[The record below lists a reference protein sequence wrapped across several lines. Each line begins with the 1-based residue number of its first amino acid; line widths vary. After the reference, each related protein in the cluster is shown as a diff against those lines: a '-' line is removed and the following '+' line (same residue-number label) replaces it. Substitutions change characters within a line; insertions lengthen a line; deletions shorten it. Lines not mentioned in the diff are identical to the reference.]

1 MSVRITKNFSITGT
15 SAISTL
21 IAFSCC
27 CSPSYSSSA
36 APSLLNVPRSD
47 TPIAVDDLTSL
58 TGAFDES
65 LLNSPRAAHLRAALG
80 ISKAAYAQALTLP
93 NPSFFFLE
101 DTAQRARQ
109 IGASVPI
116 EGPWKLAFRLLLAK
130 QQVALADLEIQNNL
144 WQLRATVRRA
154 YLDVVMAKEAVE
166 SLDDLM
172 QISQQ
177 LVVTA
182 KKRFEADDVA
192 AYDVERAGLASL
204 QAEADYR
211 QSLKR
216 LELSRQRLTVIMGKD
231 YKKPVDVSKLP
242 TFQLRAV
249 NTELLP
255 DFSKELP
262 SLDSLIQDGLKNRID
277 LKAVEQRMV
286 VNKANMRTTVGNIIP
301 NTQLNIGS
309 SYSGNPPEGPPTKGI
324 FVGVT
329 QEVPVFNVQQGEI
342 ARLRATYTQF
352 KRESASMKN
361 VISEE
366 VIAAYQQL
374 SAARERVQLFQSRIL
389 PTSERVANMARRGY
403 EFGQSDMTST
413 LSAQQANI
421 QTKVNYLDAVRTYQ
435 QSLTDLEQAIGHP
448 L

>member
-1 MSVRITKNFSITGT
+1 MEGKTMYLTCRVKRLMAVSLAAYVVSCPSAHTASATPSILNIPK
-15 SAISTL
+15 AD
-21 IAFSCC
+21 
-27 CSPSYSSSA
+27 SPSS
-36 APSLLNVPRSD
+36 VQ
-47 TPIAVDDLTSL
+47 DLTTL

-65 LLNSPRAAHLRAALG
+65 LLNSPRAAHLRAQLG
-80 ISKAAYAQALTLP
+80 ISKAAFAQALTLP

-116 EGPWKLAFRLLLAK
+116 EGPWKIAFRLLLAK
-130 QQVALADLEIQNNL
+130 QQVRLADLEIQNNL

-154 YLDVVMAKEAVE
+154 YLDVVMAKETVE
-166 SLDDLM
+166 TLDTLM
-172 QISQQ
+172 TLSKE
-177 LVVTA
+177 LEKTA
-182 KKRFEADDVA
+182 RKRFEADDVA
-192 AYDVERAGLASL
+192 AYDVERASLAGM

-216 LELSRQRLTVIMGKD
+216 LEQSRQRLTVIMGKD
-231 YKKPVDVSKLP
+231 YRKPVDVNHLP
-242 TFQLRAV
+242 TFQLRAA
-249 NTELLP
+249 NDEMLP

-262 SLDSLIQDGLKNRID
+262 SLDSLVADGLKNRID

-286 VNKANMRTTVGNIIP
+286 VNTASMRNTVGNIIP

-309 SYSGNPPEGPPTKGI
+309 SYSGNPPEGPPTKGM

-329 QEVPVFNVQQGEI
+329 QEVPVFNFQQGDI
-342 ARLRATYTQF
+342 ARLKATYIQF
-352 KRESASMKN
+352 KREAASMKN

-374 SAARERVQLFQSRIL
+374 SAARERLQLFQEKIL
-389 PTSERVANMARRGY
+389 PTSERVANMAKRGY
-403 EFGQSDMTST
+403 EFGQNDITST
-413 LSAQQANI
+413 IAAQQANV
-421 QTKVNYLDAVRTYQ
+421 QTRVNYLDAVRTYQ